1 MSIFLTSSIGDNVVS
16 ALTSMNLWT
25 AICKS
30 IFIIL
35 LGFFLAKKGIFKEG
49 TGKTLTKVVMTVALP
64 CLAFTS
70 FMSNI
75 TQETFTSAIFAFVW
89 GFIIYIL
96 FMLLAKLLFIWEK
109 DPTKRIV
116 MEILFTFGSTTFFGQ
131 PLISAV
137 FPNAFN
143 DSNMFNVA
151 YRVFL
156 YSYAYIAISGDKF
169 EKSNIGPTLKKI
181 FLNPII
187 IATGLGF
194 VLWALQLIPGS
205 YDESSWWTIKMSNTV
220 ASFWRIDV
228 SAPWLFQTMKTLG
241 SLASPLV
248 WLAIGCTLAKI
259 SFKEAASDK
268 KAWIYCGIK
277 LIAGPVIN
285 LLLLLLINSTM
296 IKVTFNVVAATTL
309 MWAVPPAT
317 VAVSYCINA
326 DKEATFASN
335 CSLLGT
341 LASVIFI
348 PVYMIVLTLLQ
359 NAAIF
364 G

>member
-1 MSIFLTSSIGDNVVS
+1 
-16 ALTSMNLWT
+16 
-25 AICKS
+25 
-30 IFIIL
+30 
-35 LGFFLAKKGIFKEG
+35 
-49 TGKTLTKVVMTVALP
+49 
-64 CLAFTS
+64 
-70 FMSNI
+70 
-75 TQETFTSAIFAFVW
+75 
-89 GFIIYIL
+89 
-96 FMLLAKLLFIWEK
+96 
-109 DPTKRIV
+109 
-116 MEILFTFGSTTFFGQ
+116 
-131 PLISAV
+131 
-137 FPNAFN
+137 
-143 DSNMFNVA
+143 
-151 YRVFL
+151 
-156 YSYAYIAISGDKF
+156 
-169 EKSNIGPTLKKI
+169 
-181 FLNPII
+181 
-187 IATGLGF
+187 
-194 VLWALQLIPGS
+194 
-205 YDESSWWTIKMSNTV
+205 MSNTV